1 MNETTCYGIA
11 VNLGR
16 EDLSQSISQMSWHPA
31 EINMNFFFH
40 IDFLVQFWSQT
51 SDRTLAVLETSPMT
65 AICRIEGLQ
74 NSTEGGF
81 LTKNS
86 SGFKGR
92 H

>member
-1 MNETTCYGIA
+1 MLWNCCEFGQGGSVSKHKPNVMA
-11 VNLGR
+11 SHRNQHEL
-16 EDLSQSISQMSWHPA
+16 
-31 EINMNFFFH
+31 FFH

-65 AICRIEGLQ
+65 AICIIEGLQ